1 MRNSV
6 LAGLAIVAILDV
18 VALVLMWEGG
28 GSISSHEGWIG
39 LSFLVLTGLPWSLLT
54 DILLLTGFQWNLLTE
69 PKQDFLFL
77 AILVVC
83 SLLNGG
89 IVGFLIG
96 KRREKPPTIR
106 LK

>member
-18 VALVLMWEGG
+18 VALVLVWAGG
-28 GSISSHEGWIG
+28 GLNHELSGISDATWIG
-39 LSFLVLTGLPWSLLT
+39 LGILVVTGLPWSALDFL
-54 DILLLTGFQWNLLTE
+54 DVDGPAGLLL
-69 PKQDFLFL
+69 
-77 AILVVC
+77 C

-96 KRREKPPTIR
+96 KLVRTHRQKAPTM
-106 LK
+106 K